1 MTRMS
6 HVVNAEVAATV
17 LSVSV
22 EAGQKVQAEDAVVM
36 LETLKIEI
44 PVLAGVSGT
53 VTEVVVA
60 VGDQVHEDDP
70 LVIIAED

>member
-1 MTRMS
+1 MS

-22 EAGQKVQAEDAVVM
+22 EAGQKVQAEDAVVV
-36 LETLKIEI
+36 LETLKMEI

-53 VTEVVVA
+53 VTEVVVLK
-60 VGDQVHEDDP
+60 GDAVHEDDP

>member
-1 MTRMS
+1 MS

-60 VGDQVHEDDP
+60 VGDQVHEDDL

>member
-1 MTRMS
+1 MS

-60 VGDQVHEDDP
+60 VGNQVHEDDP

>member
-1 MTRMS
+1 MS

-22 EAGQKVQAEDAVVM
+22 EAGQKVQAEDAVVV
-36 LETLKIEI
+36 LETLKMEI

>member
-1 MTRMS
+1 MTARLRI
-6 HVVNAEVAATV
+6 HRGYAPA
-17 LSVSV
+17 
-22 EAGQKVQAEDAVVM
+22 DAVVM

>member
-1 MTRMS
+1 MS

-53 VTEVVVA
+53 VTEVVVLE
-60 VGDQVHEDDP
+60 GDAVHEDDP

>member
-1 MTRMS
+1 MS

-22 EAGQKVQAEDAVVM
+22 EAGQKVQAEGAVVM

>member
-1 MTRMS
+1 MS

>member
-1 MTRMS
+1 MS

-22 EAGQKVQAEDAVVM
+22 AAGQKVQAEDAVVM

>member
-1 MTRMS
+1 MS

-22 EAGQKVQAEDAVVM
+22 EAGQKVQTEDAVVM

>member
-1 MTRMS
+1 MS

-36 LETLKIEI
+36 LETLKMEI

-60 VGDQVHEDDP
+60 VGDAVHEDDP